1 MVRCKSIT
9 NQECVLE
16 HKSEKKQ
23 QVLTFTAGDQVTI
36 GNRQR
41 KPVQNGII
49 WSQPVAQFILD
60 IYPDILESD
69 MDMKDLIRMINGNI
83 LL

>member
-1 MVRCKSIT
+1 MY
-9 NQECVLE
+9 
-16 HKSEKKQ
+16 
-23 QVLTFTAGDQVTI
+23 TAGDQVI
-36 GNRQR
+36 IKKKKRH
-41 KPVQNGII
+41 PVQNGVL

-69 MDMKDLIRMINGNI
+69 LDMKDLIRIINGNV